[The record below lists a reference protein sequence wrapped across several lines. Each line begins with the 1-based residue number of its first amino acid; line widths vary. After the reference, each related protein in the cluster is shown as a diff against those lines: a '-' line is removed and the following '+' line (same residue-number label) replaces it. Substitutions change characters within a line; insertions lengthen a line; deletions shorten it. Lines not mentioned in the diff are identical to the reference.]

1 MVHLGVDIDQFI
13 LLTIYPAA
21 AFFAI
26 GYIAKKT
33 KMRPLYSYMLQATTC
48 FSFAIGYLVL
58 VPNGGAQGLA
68 VVLLMFGGVLLFMAR
83 KQGIQQEQSV

>member
-1 MVHLGVDIDQFI
+1 MVHLGIDIDQFI

-21 AFFAI
+21 AFFAV
-26 GYIAKKT
+26 GYISKKT
-33 KMRPLYSYMLQATTC
+33 KMRPLISYMLQAAIC

-83 KQGIQQEQSV
+83 KQSIEQEQSA

>member
-1 MVHLGVDIDQFI
+1 
-13 LLTIYPAA
+13 
-21 AFFAI
+21 
-26 GYIAKKT
+26 
-33 KMRPLYSYMLQATTC
+33 MLQAATC

-83 KQGIQQEQSV
+83 KQGIQQEQSI